1 MSAFI
6 RALLSLA
13 LLLNPSFTLE
23 VNFYRHSCPQAEYA
37 VKGTVKQHFQRDPSV
52 PAGLLRLHFH
62 DCIIRVRSELERRCL
77 GIVSCADILALAARD
92 GVALAGGDDYALPTG
107 RRDGF
112 VSSIT

>member
-6 RALLSLA
+6 KALLSLA

-37 VKGTVKQHFQRDPSV
+37 VKGIVKQHFQRDPSV

-62 DCIIRVRSELERRCL
+62 EYCIIRVRSFHLYFLTVRTKKLYEKL
-77 GIVSCADILALAARD
+77 GL
-92 GVALAGGDDYALPTG
+92 
-107 RRDGF
+107 
-112 VSSIT
+112 